1 MQAFPMPTAFPLAPL
16 GRLAMGVVAAV
27 APGLMAAAMATP
39 PADLKPYPPAAA
51 GEKRWVIRLPQP
63 PSDGP
68 GSAHSAA
75 EEDRQVE
82 LIVGRQLEVD
92 CNLHRLGGRIS
103 SETVPGWG
111 YPIHRVS
118 GVGPMI
124 STRRACPPGEP
135 LRRQFVTIAG
145 EQPFLVRYN
154 PRLPIVVYAPQDLEV
169 RWRLW
174 QAEPRQRPATPL

>member
-1 MQAFPMPTAFPLAPL
+1 MPPAFPPARL
-16 GRLAMGVVAAV
+16 GRLAVGVVAAMI
-27 APGLMAAAMATP
+27 PGLMAPAMATT

-51 GEKRWVIRLPQP
+51 GETRWVIRLPETP
-63 PSDGP
+63 ALG
-68 GSAHSAA
+68 A

-82 LIVGRQLEVD
+82 LIVGRQVEVD

-135 LRRQFVTIAG
+135 LRRQFVSMAG
-145 EQPFLVRYN
+145 EPFLVRYN

-174 QAEPRQRPATPL
+174 RAEARQRPATPL

>member
-1 MQAFPMPTAFPLAPL
+1 MSAAFSLVRLGKLAFLVMAS
-16 GRLAMGVVAAV
+16 A
-27 APGLMAAAMATP
+27 APGLMAAAMASP
-39 PADLKPYPPAAA
+39 PLDLKPYPPAAA
-51 GEKRWVIRLPQP
+51 GEKRWVIRLPELQP
-63 PSDGP
+63 PQAGSDP
-68 GSAHSAA
+68 AA
-75 EEDRQVE
+75 AGDDRQVE
-82 LIVGRQLEVD
+82 LIVGRQVEVD

-111 YPIHRVS
+111 YPIHRMS

-135 LRRQFVTIAG
+135 LRRQFVSMAG
-145 EQPFLVRYN
+145 EPFLVRYN

-174 QAEPRQRPATPL
+174 KAEPRQRSATPL

>member
-1 MQAFPMPTAFPLAPL
+1 MAPAFPSVRLR
-16 GRLAMGVVAAV
+16 RLACVALAGL
-27 APGLMAAAMATP
+27 APGLGVAAMATP

-51 GEKRWVIRLPQP
+51 GERRWVIRLPQP
-63 PSDGP
+63 PSDVP
-68 GSAHSAA
+68 GSASSSA
-75 EEDRQVE
+75 EDDRQVE
-82 LIVGRQLEVD
+82 LIVGRQVEVD
-92 CNLHRLGGRIS
+92 CNLHRLGGKIR

-111 YPIHRVS
+111 YPFHRVS

-145 EQPFLVRYN
+145 EQPFLVRFN

-174 QAEPRQRPATPL
+174 KAEPRQRPATPL